1 MQVIILLC
9 KLYRYI
15 NSKTF
20 ALCLAIPPK
29 NNIVSEA
36 SYVYNLKGQKLI
48 KNAKNGTLYQVF
60 ENLKLAVI
68 QKLMKIPK
76 LKNSNATFL
85 VIFKHCESSDLLK
98 NRVFKSGNTFS
109 WIIPTD
115 NRFEIRSMEATLEAF
130 RYRRGVFLVLDQL
143 LLPGKHE
150 YVEVK
155 TVEDGWSVINRMQVT
170 CFSLN

>member
-1 MQVIILLC
+1 MLPDRSLL
-9 KLYRYI
+9 K
-15 NSKTF
+15 
-20 ALCLAIPPK
+20 
-29 NNIVSEA
+29 V
-36 SYVYNLKGQKLI
+36 QKW
-48 KNAKNGTLYQVF
+48 
-60 ENLKLAVI
+60 
-68 QKLMKIPK
+68 MKMPK

-85 VIFKHCESSDLLK
+85 VIFKHCESSDVLK

>member
-1 MQVIILLC
+1 M
-9 KLYRYI
+9 
-15 NSKTF
+15 
-20 ALCLAIPPK
+20 
-29 NNIVSEA
+29 
-36 SYVYNLKGQKLI
+36 LI
-48 KNAKNGTLYQVF
+48 WRVF
-60 ENLKLAVI
+60 ENLKLAVKKCYQTG
-68 QKLMKIPK
+68 QKWQKI
-76 LKNSNATFL
+76 SNATFL
-85 VIFKHCESSDLLK
+85 VIFKHCESSDVLK

-170 CFSLN
+170 CFSLNQIHGHLDNVFSK